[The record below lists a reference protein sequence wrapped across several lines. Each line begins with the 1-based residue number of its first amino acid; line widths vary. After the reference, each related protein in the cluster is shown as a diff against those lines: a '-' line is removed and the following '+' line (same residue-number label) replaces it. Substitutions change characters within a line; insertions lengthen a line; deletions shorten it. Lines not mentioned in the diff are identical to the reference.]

1 MVSKCA
7 NPACTAVFHY
17 LREGK
22 VFQLQVEGCR
32 SSQPYLL
39 HPAKPPARVEHFW
52 LCGACASTMTLVVD
66 NGRVTTVPLAH
77 AQFHRAAA
85 S

>member
-7 NPACTAVFHY
+7 NPACSAPFHY

-22 VFQLQVEGCR
+22 VFRLAIEERSDPRPQLLQPMRPVGHVE
-32 SSQPYLL
+32 Y
-39 HPAKPPARVEHFW
+39 FW
-52 LCGACASTMTLVVD
+52 LCGACARLMTLRVD
-66 NGRVTTVPLAH
+66 NGKVVAVPLQPAFRH
-77 AQFHRAAA
+77 AAA

>member
-7 NPACTAVFHY
+7 NPGCSAPFHY

-22 VFQLQVEGCR
+22 VFRLQVEGAPTPGP
-32 SSQPYLL
+32 QLL
-39 HPAKPPARVEHFW
+39 HPVRPVARVEHFW
-52 LCGACASTMTLVVD
+52 LCGACASTLTLLVD
-66 NGRVTTVPLAH
+66 QGRVVTVPLTH
-77 AQFHRAAA
+77 AQYHRAAA

>member
-7 NPACTAVFHY
+7 NPGCPAPFHY

-22 VFQLQVEGCR
+22 VFRIQVE
-32 SSQPYLL
+32 
-39 HPAKPPARVEHFW
+39 PARVEHFW
-52 LCGACASTMTLVVD
+52 LCGPCASTMTLVVE
-66 NGRVTTVPLAH
+66 NGKVVTVPREH
-77 AQFHRAAA
+77 GQFQHAAA